1 MPDAL
6 QIGPFLIA
14 TVRLVLLTGLLVA
27 SWWAA
32 RVARRAGLDVNW
44 VTNTAG
50 NLAIAGLLG
59 ARLGFVL
66 LNWDG
71 YQANPITAL
80 YIWQPGYLPWAGA
93 MGGMA
98 YGLWALS
105 RRVQPERLAY
115 ARPLLMGFAVGGA
128 WFALGYGSMGLRLG
142 DGAAV
147 KIGDQVP
154 EIRLMNLGGQPVTLW
169 SLRGK
174 AVVLNFWATWCP
186 PCRREMP
193 LLDSVQAEFKDRGL
207 VVVGVNLNEAPQT
220 VAAYTRQVGVS
231 YPIWRDAPVGQ
242 SGFDRTSALYARF
255 GGVGLPTTLFIAP
268 DGTLRGRLIG
278 ELNRGALLSNVRAVL
293 P

>member
-1 MPDAL
+1 MPDAV

-32 RVARRAGLDVNW
+32 RVARRAGLDANW

-80 YIWQPGYLPWAGA
+80 YVWQPGYLPWAGV

-105 RRVQPERLAY
+105 RRVRSERLAY
-115 ARPLLMGFAVGGA
+115 ARPLLMGFVVGGA

-154 EIRLMNLGGQPVTLW
+154 EIRLVNLEGQPVTLW

-255 GGVGLPTTLFIAP
+255 GGVGLPTTLFITP